1 MESIFPF
8 QYLISNLKDLGR
20 LTIPMLLSLTCLT
33 FLGQKTDKVTL
44 KNGDT
49 ITGEIKNMK
58 LALLSFK
65 MDGPGTISIKW
76 EEVVGI
82 KSIKIFE
89 FTLRSGAMFVTNL
102 DTLFL
107 RKEIHSLDDIVEI
120 IPIKDK
126 FFSRISGD
134 VNLGFNYTKSNSILQ
149 SNFSGNVVYKV
160 PKLQAGLRINSV
172 LTNYGEDTSL
182 TKKQDVMASIS
193 YDIGKYFFIGSSL
206 GWQEN
211 TELGLANRYLVN
223 AIVGRELITDN
234 HNRFYVAGGLSG
246 NEEQSIESK
255 AYTPHLD
262 ALFQVSYK
270 RFYYST
276 PKLSIN
282 ADYLIYP
289 SLSEWGRIRMQADLN
304 VSIEVFEDF
313 NTGIVFYY
321 SYDNRPPQG
330 SLSTFDYG
338 ILLTIG
344 YSFGK

>member
-1 MESIFPF
+1 MESISPL
-8 QYLISNLKDLGR
+8 QNLTNI
-20 LTIPMLLSLTCLT
+20 LTTCVKVAIPLLLSLTCLT
-33 FLGQKTDKVTL
+33 VLGQKTDKVTL

-49 ITGEIKNMK
+49 LTGEIKNMK

-76 EEVVGI
+76 EQVVGI
-82 KSIKIFE
+82 KSNKIFE
-89 FTLRSGAMFVTNL
+89 FTLHSGAMFVTTL
-102 DTLFL
+102 DTLFS
-107 RKEIHSLDDIVEI
+107 RKDIQKLDDIVEI
-120 IPIKDK
+120 IRIKDK
-126 FFSRISGD
+126 FLSRLSGD
-134 VNLGFNYTKSNSILQ
+134 ANLGFNYTKSNSILQ
-149 SNFSGNVVYKV
+149 SNFSGSIMYKI
-160 PKLQAGLRINSV
+160 PKIQVGLRINSV
-172 LTNYGEDTSL
+172 LTNYGQDTSL
-182 TKKQDVMASIS
+182 TKKQDVIASVT
-193 YDIGKYFFIGSSL
+193 YDIGKYFFVGSSL

-211 TELGLANRYLVN
+211 TELGLANRYLIN
-223 AIVGRELITDN
+223 ALLGRELITDN
-234 HNRFYVAGGLSG
+234 HNRFFVAGGLSA
-246 NEEQSIESK
+246 NEEQSIESS

-313 NTGIVFYY
+313 NTGVVFYY

-338 ILLTIG
+338 ILFTIG